1 MWRNR
6 NVDDFM
12 GWLGRHNT
20 GLPKEK
26 RVRFQG
32 LDIYSMFN
40 SIAEVLAYLDAHDPE
55 AASLARRR

>member
-6 NVDDFM
+6 DVDDFIA
-12 GWLGRHNT
+12 WLGEHNT
-20 GLPKEK
+20 GLPVEK
-26 RVRFQG
+26 RLRFQG

-40 SIAEVLAYLDAHDPE
+40 SIAEVLAFLDAHDPE